1 MTWIKNLLHFDG
13 LRMLKYVIIYTE
25 IMIEGREGILKS
37 SAKPLVLCLDHVKGF
52 VEGKETQRKI

>member
-1 MTWIKNLLHFDG
+1 
-13 LRMLKYVIIYTE
+13 MLKYVIIYTE